1 MTVRWGRMRGGLTL
15 VYYFSF
21 FGQQPQYILR
31 SSFIFFSSFLLPR
44 RSILFLAGDL
54 AQLHLPVGM
63 KKLNLSFTQVTGKAQ
78 LIKRV
83 RVRRFPEHFLEKQ
96 VFASSRARF
105 LIPHFLFFLSS
116 PSLPQA
122 LSTSSCSPAECRP

>member
-1 MTVRWGRMRGGLTL
+1 MR
-15 VYYFSF
+15 
-21 FGQQPQYILR
+21 PHA
-31 SSFIFFSSFLLPR
+31 SSFLTSSFFPLSSFLPR

-63 KKLNLSFTQVTGKAQ
+63 KKLNVSFTEVTGKAQ

-122 LSTSSCSPAECRP
+122 LSTSSCSPWACSP